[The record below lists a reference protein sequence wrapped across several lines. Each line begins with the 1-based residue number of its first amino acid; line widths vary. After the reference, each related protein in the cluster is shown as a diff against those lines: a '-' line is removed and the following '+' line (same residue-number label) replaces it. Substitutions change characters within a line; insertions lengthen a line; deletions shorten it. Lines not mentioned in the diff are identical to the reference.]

1 MLNRRYLLAAPI
13 AAMLLVPSLPSHAA
27 EDLQIGAARGSID
40 FAVGNSA
47 FFRTS
52 GVFRKWQGTVRIDE
66 SNIPAS
72 AVRVSIDTTSIDT
85 RDVQQDGQLR
95 GADFFDVAKF
105 PTMTFVS
112 TKVERTGQQKLKVTG
127 DVTLRGITHPMVLD
141 VEVLV
146 VVVMLDEVD
155 EDVLVVL
162 LVVEEVLDVVVVVPT
177 TSSPSRMPSRSR
189 SMPMRTPEPGGVQV

>member
-1 MLNRRYLLAAPI
+1 
-13 AAMLLVPSLPSHAA
+13 MLLVPSLPSHAA

-112 TKVERTGQQKLKVTG
+112 TKVERTGQQKLKVTC

-141 VEVLV
+141 VEVQRHTAGAAAFTATGRV
-146 VVVMLDEVD
+146 NRADFGMNKYLDITGNYVD
-155 EDVLVVL
+155 IRIRAEA
-162 LVVEEVLDVVVVVPT
+162 T
-177 TSSPSRMPSRSR
+177 R
-189 SMPMRTPEPGGVQV
+189 